1 MQGSP
6 EVIKRSA
13 NSRCYINGVEQSA
26 PHIGMQCDGRTRD
39 FDSRSV
45 GSIPTVS
52 ATGFYIPPLP
62 FSFIQAAAIPHGAGI
77 PELLLTGGSLYK
89 GAGGGRDRN
98 SRGRDGR
105 N

>member
-62 FSFIQAAAIPHGAGI
+62 FSFIQAAARKQQLGYSRSVWN
-77 PELLLTGGSLYK
+77 GGRAILDNK
-89 GAGGGRDRN
+89 GAEFVTYGQTA
-98 SRGRDGR
+98 
-105 N
+105 